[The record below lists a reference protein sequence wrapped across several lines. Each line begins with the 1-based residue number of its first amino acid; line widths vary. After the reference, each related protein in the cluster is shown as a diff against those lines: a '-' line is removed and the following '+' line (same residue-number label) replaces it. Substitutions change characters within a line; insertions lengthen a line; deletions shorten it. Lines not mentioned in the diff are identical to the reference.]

1 MTKTTYSE
9 RLTQAMHAAGL
20 TQGALAKA
28 VGMSQSSIWKLTSGA
43 ASGSRR
49 TVEIAKVL
57 GVRPDWLASGELPE
71 REVDDPEKRGAHYQA
86 LPDDTYRVD
95 VLDIQASA
103 GPGSFVSSEF
113 IETIR
118 AIEYTTEQA
127 RLMFAGRPADHVKV
141 ITVRGDSMEGTIN
154 PGDHVFVDTSVNHFD
169 GDGVYV
175 FVYGKTI
182 HIKRLQMLK
191 TSLVVLSDNKLYNS
205 WQIDESDEDQ
215 FHVLAK
221 VLLKQSSEIK
231 RFA

>member
-103 GPGSFVSSEF
+103 GLVHLC
-113 IETIR
+113 
-118 AIEYTTEQA
+118 
-127 RLMFAGRPADHVKV
+127 RL
-141 ITVRGDSMEGTIN
+141 N
-154 PGDHVFVDTSVNHFD
+154 
-169 GDGVYV
+169 
-175 FVYGKTI
+175 
-182 HIKRLQMLK
+182 L
-191 TSLVVLSDNKLYNS
+191 
-205 WQIDESDEDQ
+205 
-215 FHVLAK
+215 
-221 VLLKQSSEIK
+221 
-231 RFA
+231 